1 MIMKTKSKLRCRQKR
16 PADAAELRRRAEAR
30 LSERRA
36 NSGPR
41 SVSKAEADPRRLLHE
56 LQVHQVE
63 LEMQN
68 AELQDAR
75 NRMEALLEKY
85 TDLYDFAPVGL
96 FLPG

>member
-1 MIMKTKSKLRCRQKR
+1 MRKSKH
-16 PADAAELRRRAEAR
+16 P
-30 LSERRA
+30 
-36 NSGPR
+36 
-41 SVSKAEADPRRLLHE
+41 SKAGDPNSEADPRRLFHE

-85 TDLYDFAPVGL
+85 TRPLRFRPGRL